1 MIKAVI
7 FDMYETLITHYKT
20 PLYFSEAMS
29 QDMGISYDAFYP
41 LWKQTESMRSVG
53 KMTFEQCIEYIMKEN
68 DCFSLDVLN
77 LIVKKRQ
84 ATKVAVFDTLHDEII
99 PMLERLKAQGIQIG
113 LISNC
118 FSEEVIA
125 IRKSKLASYFDSM
138 CLSYE
143 RGYQKPD
150 LEIFQMCMD
159 ELHVQAN
166 ECIYI
171 GDGGS
176 CELETALKLGMHPLQ
191 AAWYFQEGLAFQSKV
206 NPAFTTLY
214 TPMDLF
220 QFVKK

>member
-1 MIKAVI
+1 
-7 FDMYETLITHYKT
+7 
-20 PLYFSEAMS
+20 
-29 QDMGISYDAFYP
+29 
-41 LWKQTESMRSVG
+41 MRSVG

-68 DCFSLDVLN
+68 YCFSLDVLD

-84 ATKVAVFDTLHDEII
+84 ATKVAVFDTLHYEIL
-99 PMLERLKAQGIQIG
+99 PMLEQLKAQGIQIG

-125 IRKSKLASYFDSM
+125 IRNSVLASYFDSM

-159 ELHVQAN
+159 ELHVHAD

-171 GDGGS
+171 GDGES
-176 CELETALKLGMHPLQ
+176 YELETAQKLEMHPLQ
-191 AAWYFQEGLAFQSKV
+191 AAWYFQEGLTFQSKV

-220 QFVKK
+220 QFVKKIGSKNLLPF